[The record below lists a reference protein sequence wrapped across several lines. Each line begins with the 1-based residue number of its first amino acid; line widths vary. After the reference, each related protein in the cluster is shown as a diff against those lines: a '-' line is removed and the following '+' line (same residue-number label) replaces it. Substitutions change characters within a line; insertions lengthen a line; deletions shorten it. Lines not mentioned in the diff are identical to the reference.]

1 MEHHLGTIKPSG
13 ELGAIA
19 KSLRSRL
26 SVVEADTRTMITV
39 GHLDSAEKN
48 LPTVDLLCT
57 VLNCID
63 VVEGLP
69 YSTLSS
75 LLREKR

>member
-1 MEHHLGTIKPSG
+1 
-13 ELGAIA
+13 
-19 KSLRSRL
+19 
-26 SVVEADTRTMITV
+26 MITV